1 MPQTNYTVNLINPE
15 GLETFSAKDKEIV
28 DSFTINSEFKAFQ
41 NRIEYHVY
49 SLDGEILLSDYGYN
63 AQSYLG
69 SSQRD
74 PDGNILEMTID
85 PVQDIQNYGFPS
97 GDVKVV
103 YNFID
108 DLYTENKKAVQF
120 FIEEIS
126 EDRTE
131 LRLLTNQIPDG
142 KVVEVTEEI
151 KKELETTS
159 YLNDFRINPGNNDLL
174 IGINIDL
181 QEYRDFNS
189 VVVKL
194 YEPLPEQYGL
204 KQVLTVDRIVSDSL
218 GYEILGETIP
228 DDIVIPYLKGPNY
241 NVEDIKGTTV
251 PTPYFN
257 YNELFSFPTNQTYRQ
272 LNSLFAEKS
281 IELSVDYTNF
291 SNYIQFS
298 SAKERLENFQYK
310 LNLITSYQTSYS
322 ASLNAN
328 NNAAGV
334 TGSLDYFKTRI
345 DNILKNFDHYDRHL
359 YFGTGSYSWPK
370 QAPYNIP
377 YIVATG
383 SATASVSNLIE
394 SASLYDDTNNSRL
407 VNTIPEFLKEDD
419 NNAKYLLFTDMI
431 GQHFDNLWVYT
442 KALSDKYDNDNRP
455 NRGIPKGLV
464 EEVLRNFG
472 VKLYSSNKS
481 IENLFANYTGEFY
494 QTGSESLKATGSW
507 GEGVYLISASN
518 SPTSEDLYRKEI
530 YKRIYHNLP
539 LLLKS
544 KGTERGVRALI
555 NTFGIPSL
563 NTSGSMGGLL
573 VRTYGGTYTSAS
585 INLGLDFPTTSS
597 LAKIKLDNTGST
609 TSGNTLSQYSSIVQ
623 RDGIYDKYS
632 DDIHTVDIGYSP
644 IDVINERTFNFYSK
658 SGSFNIDNFIGDP
671 NAAYS
676 SSYYHLNSASFQA
689 MTHIISGSE
698 AHPTGSDDYGDFVR
712 ILKFFDNVLFKSI
725 KDFIPARSN
734 INTGIILKPHVL
746 NRSKIKQVQAT
757 GNQPKVSSTSL
768 YGNNMQITGSL
779 EILQLTGSSGGSFGN
794 ISLEQVIPL
803 TASYTESVMTPD
815 GLRTKTYHNHEEA
828 RYDGEL
834 TGSLIRPV
842 VVPGELND
850 ENIFKY
856 ENPNVI
862 QYKVIEFDDML
873 PPVSPTPTPTV
884 TISNTPTPT
893 VAVPSPTPTTT
904 PTVTPTPTPA
914 IFAYEGTV
922 YYTGAGMCSQNYG
935 TARVHATEA
944 CDGVLEEGDICL
956 ATNRYFDVDTFN
968 TNTNNCNGVSE
979 GTYRFKPSSI
989 NPVLTSEN
997 VPYRFK
1003 SVNGRFSTSCLGSF
1017 NNC

>member
-1 MPQTNYTVNLINPE
+1 MPQTNYTVNFIDPE
-15 GLETFSAKDKEIV
+15 GLETFSVKDIDIV
-28 DSFTINSEFKAFQ
+28 DSFTINSEFKAFE
-41 NRIEYHVY
+41 NKIEYHVY
-49 SLDGEILLSDYGYN
+49 SLDGVLLTSDFGYN
-63 AQSYLG
+63 RQSYLG
-69 SSQRD
+69 SSQQD
-74 PDGNILEMTID
+74 PDGKILEMTID
-85 PVQDIQNYGFPS
+85 PVEDIKRYGFSS

-108 DLYTENKKAVQF
+108 DLYTENKVPVQF

-131 LRLLTNQIPDG
+131 LRLLTNQIPDS
-142 KVVEVTEEI
+142 KVVETTNTI
-151 KKELETTS
+151 KEDLASTS
-159 YLNDFRINPGNNDLL
+159 YLNDFRVNPGNNDLL
-174 IGINIDL
+174 IGINIDI
-181 QEYRDFNS
+181 QPYRDYSS

-194 YEPLPEQYGL
+194 YEPLPEQYEI
-204 KQVLTVDRIVSDSL
+204 KQSLTIDRIVSDSL

-228 DDIVIPYLKGPNY
+228 DEIKIPYLKGPNY

-281 IELSVDYTNF
+281 IELSADYTDF
-291 SNYIQFS
+291 ANYIQFS
-298 SAKERLENFQYK
+298 SAKERIENFQYK
-310 LNLITSYQTSYS
+310 LNLVTSYQTSYS

-345 DNILKNFDHYDRHL
+345 DNILKNFDHFDRHL
-359 YFGTGSYSWPK
+359 YYGTGSYSWPK
-370 QAPYNIP
+370 QAPYNEP

-383 SATASVSNLIE
+383 SATASVSNLVE

-407 VNTIPEFLKEDD
+407 VNTVPEFLKEDSD
-419 NNAKYLLFTDMI
+419 NAKYLLFTDMI

-455 NRGIPKGLV
+455 NRGVPKGLV

-507 GEGVYLISASN
+507 GQGTYLISASN
-518 SPTSEDLYRKEI
+518 SPISEDLYRKEI

-573 VRTYGGTYTSAS
+573 VRSYGGNSTTAS
-585 INLGLDFPTTSS
+585 VNLGLDFANTSS
-597 LAKIKLDNTGST
+597 IGKIKLDNTGST
-609 TSGNTLSQYSSIVQ
+609 TTGNTLSQYSSIVQ

-644 IDVINERTFNFYSK
+644 IDVINDKIFDFYTK

-676 SSYYHLNSASFQA
+676 SSYYNLDSASFQA
-689 MTHIISGSE
+689 MSHIIT
-698 AHPTGSDDYGDFVR
+698 HPTGSDDYGDLVR

-734 INTGIILKPHVL
+734 INTGIIIKPHVL

-757 GNQPKVSSTSL
+757 SNQPKTGVSSN
-768 YGNNMQITGSL
+768 YGDNMQITGSI
-779 EILQLTGSSGGSFGN
+779 EISQLTGSSGGSFGN
-794 ISLEQVIPL
+794 IDLEQVIPL

-815 GLRTKTYHNHEEA
+815 GLRSKTYHDHEEA

-834 TGSLIRPV
+834 SGSHIKNT
-842 VVPGELND
+842 GELND

-862 QYKVIEFDDML
+862 QYKVIDFDDML
-873 PPVSPTPTPTV
+873 VPPTPTPTPTATLTPTPTPTV
-884 TISNTPTPT
+884 PAVTPT
-893 VAVPSPTPTTT
+893 AT
-904 PTVTPTPTPA
+904 PTVTPSSSDLGLETCWRIERCSDAAVFYAPKDRGCINDA
-914 IFAYEGTV
+914 AAMLSHNFHAGDYV
-922 YYTGAGMCSQNYG
+922 QFFNFSVGA
-935 TARVHATEA
+935 EA
-944 CDGVLEEGDICL
+944 CPGG
-956 ATNRYFDVDTFN
+956 ATYCGNIISAATQAPTALISVDDQMSGADP
-968 TNTNNCNGVSE
+968 CNDDARCTE
-979 GTYRFKPSSI
+979 
-989 NPVLTSEN
+989 
-997 VPYRFK
+997 
-1003 SVNGRFSTSCLGSF
+1003 
-1017 NNC
+1017 

>member
-1 MPQTNYTVNLINPE
+1 MPQTNYTVNLIDPE
-15 GLETFSAKDKEIV
+15 GLETYSARDRDIV
-28 DSFTINSEFKAFQ
+28 SSFTINSEFKAFE
-41 NRIEYHVY
+41 NKIEYHVY
-49 SLDGEILLSDYGYN
+49 SLDGVLLTSDFGYN
-63 AQSYLG
+63 RQSYLG
-69 SSQRD
+69 SSQQD
-74 PDGNILEMTID
+74 PDGKILEMTID
-85 PVQDIQNYGFPS
+85 PVEDIKKYGFAE

-108 DLYTENKKAVQF
+108 DLYTENKVTVQF

-131 LRLLTNQIPDG
+131 LRLLTNQIENS
-142 KVVEVTEEI
+142 KVVEITNTIKEE
-151 KKELETTS
+151 LNTTS
-159 YLNDFRINPGNNDLL
+159 YFNDFRVNPGNNDLL
-174 IGINIDL
+174 IGVNIDL
-181 QEYRDFNS
+181 QPYRDFDS

-194 YEPLPEQYGL
+194 YEPLPEEYDI
-204 KQVLTVDRIVSDSL
+204 KQILTIDRIVSDSL

-228 DDIVIPYLKGPNY
+228 DEIQIPYLKGPNY

-281 IELSVDYTNF
+281 IELSVDYNEF

-334 TGSLDYFKTRI
+334 TGSLDYYKTRI

-359 YFGTGSYSWPK
+359 YYGTGSYSWPK
-370 QAPYNIP
+370 QAPYNVP

-383 SATASVSNLIE
+383 SATASVSNLLE

-407 VNTIPEFLKEDD
+407 VNTIPEFLKEDSE
-419 NNAKYLLFTDMI
+419 NAKYLLFTDMI

-442 KALSDKYDNDNRP
+442 RALSDKYDNDNRP
-455 NRGIPKGLV
+455 NRGVPKGLV

-507 GEGVYLISASN
+507 GQGTYLISASN

-573 VRTYGGTYTSAS
+573 VRTYGGNNNTAS
-585 INLGLDFPTTSS
+585 VNLGLDFATTSS
-597 LAKIKLDNTGST
+597 FGKIKVDNTGSIT
-609 TSGNTLSQYSSIVQ
+609 TGNTLSQYSSIVQ

-632 DDIHTVDIGYSP
+632 DDIHTVDVGYSP
-644 IDVINERTFNFYSK
+644 IDVINNKIFDFYTK

-676 SSYYHLNSASFQA
+676 SSYYNLDSASVQA

-734 INTGIILKPHVL
+734 INTGIIIKPHVL
-746 NRSKIKQVQAT
+746 NRSKIKQVQPS
-757 GNQPKVSSTSL
+757 GNQPKTGVSSN
-768 YGNNMQITGSL
+768 YGDNMQITGSI

-794 ISLEQVIPL
+794 IGLEQVIPL
-803 TASYTESVMTPD
+803 TASYTESVITPD
-815 GLRTKTYHNHEEA
+815 GLRSKDYHNHEEA

-834 TGSLIRPV
+834 SGSKLFPV
-842 VVPGELND
+842 VKPGELND

-862 QYKVIEFDDML
+862 QYKVIDFDDML
-873 PPVSPTPTPTV
+873 VPPTPTPTP
-884 TISNTPTPT
+884 TNTAT
-893 VAVPSPTPTTT
+893 A
-904 PTVTPTPTPA
+904 TPTPTPQPTRTPA
-914 IFAYEGTV
+914 TPTPTPTQTDFGLEDCWRIASCANEDIVFYAPKFRICAPDGSITAPSTNFHVGDYVQFVNFSVGNETCSGTTQCGHIEGSATISPTALITLDRV
-922 YYTGAGMCSQNYG
+922 MTGGDPCNDD
-935 TARVHATEA
+935 EA
-944 CDGVLEEGDICL
+944 CTE
-956 ATNRYFDVDTFN
+956 
-968 TNTNNCNGVSE
+968 
-979 GTYRFKPSSI
+979 
-989 NPVLTSEN
+989 
-997 VPYRFK
+997 
-1003 SVNGRFSTSCLGSF
+1003 
-1017 NNC
+1017 